1 MINVLIIDDHAIV
14 RRGLSN
20 LIAEEFAGSRILECG
35 TGQDAVQAVQQETW
49 DIAIL
54 DINLPDKNGIEV
66 AKEIKQYQPD
76 LRIVILSL
84 YPEQQ
89 YAMRAFKAGASGYLT
104 KESAPE
110 ELILAMKKVLAG
122 GRYVSASLAEE
133 LAGHLSGEFAGPLL
147 HRLSDRELEVLCL
160 IARGKTGSE
169 IAHHL
174 SLSEKT
180 VSTYRSRVLEKLHLK
195 STPELIR
202 YALDQ
207 KLVD

>member
-1 MINVLIIDDHAIV
+1 M
-14 RRGLSN
+14 
-20 LIAEEFAGSRILECG
+20 ECG

-110 ELILAMKKVLAG
+110 ELILAMKKVFAG